1 MGLVYHYTSPEA
13 ALSILQS
20 RTLRFT
26 DCEFLNDPAELA
38 YCNSLYNRV
47 WAEAQRDAGVPE
59 GQIDHEITRYANPY
73 ECESVAS
80 DVTGRSVTARY
91 YAFCTCR
98 AGDDAALWA
107 NYATKGGMAGYA
119 LVFDCEALVSA
130 LSNVA
135 SRCGRK
141 GMCVE
146 VLSGEVCYDEASQ
159 VRRMRGLIDEYLATQ
174 RPIDA
179 DANDVVDWA
188 SRLESLRGDHWL
200 RFSGLAPFFKRPE
213 FSYEQEYRFTLKM
226 AWAFEGL
233 CQDSC
238 ATHPSENSCR
248 GLPITL
254 KFRTGFAG
262 AMVPYLDVNLEDSF
276 GNVLKSVRVFS
287 NTESDLVVRGARRLM
302 SELGLGGVSVELSN
316 VRVRG

>member
-47 WAEAQRDAGVPE
+47 WVEAQRDAGVPE

-80 DVTGRSVTARY
+80 DVIGRSVTARY
-91 YAFCTCR
+91 YAFCACR

-107 NYATKGGMAGYA
+107 NYASRGGTAGYA
-119 LVFDCEALVSA
+119 LGFDCEALVSA
-130 LSNVA
+130 LSNAA
-135 SRCGRK
+135 SRCGRE

-159 VRRMRGLIDEYLATQ
+159 VGRMRGLIDECLSKQ
-174 RPIDA
+174 GQID
-179 DANDVVDWA
+179 VDTNNVIDRV
-188 SRLESLRGDHWL
+188 SRQESLKGDHWL
-200 RFSGLAPFFKRPE
+200 RFSGLAPFIKRPE
-213 FSYEQEYRFTLKM
+213 FSYEQEYRFALKI
-226 AWAFEGL
+226 AWAFEDP
-233 CQDSC
+233 CQDSY
-238 ATHPSENSCR
+238 ATRPSENACCD
-248 GLPITL
+248 LPITP
-254 KFRTGFAG
+254 KCRTGFAG
-262 AMVPYLDVNLEDSF
+262 AMVPYLDVNLRESF

-316 VRVRG
+316 VCMRG